1 MGKIIWSLFKC
12 FFKMYTAT
20 HWCSSKL
27 KPKTAQCFLENYLQY
42 PKKSYF
48 SDIRNKMILTFWCT
62 KWHGAHLTTCAKK
75 HKKVWKSWKGNTTLT
90 IYASLIQ
97 CKFATVLSIMY
108 FNYFFRNWSWN
119 FGIRVW
125 KKAWFD
131 KPMQSEQSIQI
142 CSLYVQTK
150 YKF

>member
-1 MGKIIWSLFKC
+1 MRWGKLSLFKC

-48 SDIRNKMILTFWCT
+48 CDIQNKMILTFWCT

>member
-1 MGKIIWSLFKC
+1 MITLYM
-12 FFKMYTAT
+12 FFKKCTAND
-20 HWCSSKL
+20 WCFSKL
-27 KPKTAQCFLENYLQY
+27 KLTQAQCFLENYLQH
-42 PKKSYF
+42 PQKSYF
-48 SDIRNKMILTFWCT
+48 SDIQNVMILTFWCT
-62 KWHGAHLTTCAKK
+62 KWHGGYLTTCGKK

-97 CKFATVLSIMY
+97 CKFATVPSIMY
-108 FNYFFRNWSWN
+108 FNYVFRNSSWN

-125 KKAWFD
+125 KEAWLD
-131 KPMQSEQSIQI
+131 TPMQSKQSIQI

>member
-1 MGKIIWSLFKC
+1 MGKTIWSLFKY
-12 FFKMYTAT
+12 FFKMYTVT
-20 HWCSSKL
+20 HWCCSKL
-27 KPKTAQCFLENYLQY
+27 KPAPAQCFLENYLQH

-48 SDIRNKMILTFWCT
+48 SDIQNGVIFSFRCT

-119 FGIRVW
+119 FGTRVW

-142 CSLYVQTK
+142 CSFYVQTK

>member
-1 MGKIIWSLFKC
+1 
-12 FFKMYTAT
+12 MYTVT

-27 KPKTAQCFLENYLQY
+27 KSTPAQCFLENYLQQI
-42 PKKSYF
+42 KKSYF
-48 SDIRNKMILTFWCT
+48 SDIQNGMILTFWCT
-62 KWHGAHLTTCAKK
+62 KWHGAHLATCAKK
-75 HKKVWKSWKGNTTLT
+75 HKNVWKRLKGNTTLT

-108 FNYFFRNWSWN
+108 LNYGFRSSSWN

-125 KKAWFD
+125 KKAWLD
-131 KPMQSEQSIQI
+131 TPMQSEKSIQI

>member
-1 MGKIIWSLFKC
+1 MRWGKLSLFKC

-48 SDIRNKMILTFWCT
+48 SDIQNKMILTFWCT

-97 CKFATVLSIMY
+97 CKFATVPSIMY
-108 FNYFFRNWSWN
+108 FNYVFRNSSWN

-125 KKAWFD
+125 KEAWLD
-131 KPMQSEQSIQI
+131 TPMQSKQSIQI